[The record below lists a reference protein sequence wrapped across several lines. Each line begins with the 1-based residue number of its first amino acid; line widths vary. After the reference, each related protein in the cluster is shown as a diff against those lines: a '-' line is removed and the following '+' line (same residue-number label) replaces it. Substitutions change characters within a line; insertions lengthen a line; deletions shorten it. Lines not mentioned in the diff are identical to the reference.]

1 MRYVVA
7 MIFAVAVAAVFTLYV
22 GSPVA
27 SWAVDK
33 MAFDNPDQV
42 SDMHSLIFMGMN
54 FLGLLLGW
62 AVGWTVAG
70 AFSKPDGQRPS

>member
-7 MIFAVAVAAVFTLYV
+7 MIFALLAAAGCILWL

-33 MAFDNPDQV
+33 MTFDNPDQV
-42 SDMHSLIFMGMN
+42 GDMHSLIFMATN
-54 FLGLLLGW
+54 LAGLLFGWALGW
-62 AVGWTVAG
+62 SIGGVAESN
-70 AFSKPDGQRPS
+70 ARE

>member
-7 MIFAVAVAAVFTLYV
+7 MVLAVVGAALFTLFV
-22 GSPVA
+22 SSGVA
-27 SWAVDK
+27 TWAVDK